1 MQFFQIRL
9 ELFFLIYNNIN
20 NFFINKYIYIYE
32 PNIQTFFNLV
42 KNIQ

>member
-9 ELFFLIYNNIN
+9 ELFFLIYNNIS
-20 NFFINKYIYIYE
+20 NFFINKYIYE
-32 PNIQTFFNLV
+32 PNIQTFFILV

>member
-20 NFFINKYIYIYE
+20 NFFINKYIYE
-32 PNIQTFFNLV
+32 HNIQTFFNLV